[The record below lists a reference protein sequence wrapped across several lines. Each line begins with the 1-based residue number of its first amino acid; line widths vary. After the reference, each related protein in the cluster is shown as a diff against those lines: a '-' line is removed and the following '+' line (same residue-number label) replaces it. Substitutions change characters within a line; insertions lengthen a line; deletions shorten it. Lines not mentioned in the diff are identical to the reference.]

1 MFKCAGEL
9 MMKVATPRL
18 IAQMYLLSL
27 ENNSAR
33 KLPLTNVNK
42 ICQLI
47 IRQLSLLLPTVAVW
61 TVYQDLDVEV
71 RQLVTDYAPESIP
84 AGYAIS
90 SQRNGSLISKE
101 FNLDLSYLQQEK
113 WLSDDLPILTVTEV
127 NLPGH
132 YAYVCCVGEH
142 RLQAAEYIF
151 ICTCES
157 LTSGQKQILLDNA
170 QILSEYLAVHKERSR
185 KQQEISALSVALGR
199 TEHQLRNP
207 LALIN
212 LYAENLRLALP
223 SGYLQE
229 QAMLIRQTV
238 DELSSQ
244 LTNLIYY
251 GQKARLEIKQHD
263 LLKILAESI
272 QGLQPCLKQK
282 ELQIHYPDQSV
293 YVQVDAWQMKQVFD
307 NLLTNA
313 VYFSPQ
319 GGIISCNLYV
329 YSNEILVE
337 ICDHGSGISEADL
350 KQIFKPYYSR
360 RLGGTGLGLTIA
372 QKIIRDHKGSLWAE
386 NIPGGGAQFSFTLP
400 R

>member
-1 MFKCAGEL
+1 
-9 MMKVATPRL
+9 
-18 IAQMYLLSL
+18 
-27 ENNSAR
+27 
-33 KLPLTNVNK
+33 
-42 ICQLI
+42 
-47 IRQLSLLLPTVAVW
+47 
-61 TVYQDLDVEV
+61 
-71 RQLVTDYAPESIP
+71 
-84 AGYAIS
+84 
-90 SQRNGSLISKE
+90 
-101 FNLDLSYLQQEK
+101 
-113 WLSDDLPILTVTEV
+113 
-127 NLPGH
+127 
-132 YAYVCCVGEH
+132 
-142 RLQAAEYIF
+142 
-151 ICTCES
+151 
-157 LTSGQKQILLDNA
+157 LLDNA
-170 QILSEYLAVHKERSR
+170 QILSEYLAVHKERSH
-185 KQQEISALSVALGR
+185 KQREISALSEALGR

-223 SGYLQE
+223 AGYLQE
-229 QAMLIRQTV
+229 QAMFIRQTV

-272 QGLQPCLKQK
+272 QGLQPCLEQK
-282 ELQIHYPDQSV
+282 ELQLHYPEQSV

-319 GGIISCNLYV
+319 GGIINCNLYV

-372 QKIIRDHKGSLWAE
+372 QKIIHDHKGSLWVE